1 MQTITQKRQIP
12 VDKSSPNKTQNLKPI
27 FLTNTT
33 CETQK
38 KKKQTLHFYEL
49 KSSSSP
55 ILFKPRD

>member
-1 MQTITQKRQIP
+1 
-12 VDKSSPNKTQNLKPI
+12 LKPI

-33 CETQK
+33 CQTQK